1 MPALLTR
8 IILLQGSSILSFKS
22 FYASDIHG
30 SELLW
35 RKFTNAASFYG
46 VDVLIMG
53 GDIAG
58 KAVVPIV
65 RRNTSFYALA
75 VTGEQAFTEDQLPAL
90 ERRIRDLGQYPY
102 HMTEDELAAVQS
114 DQSAIS
120 ALFLQIMIE
129 TLERW
134 LRLAEERLRG
144 KGVRLYVML
153 GNDDEPALRE
163 VLARSS
169 IAVDPEDHVVE
180 LGEGFQMISCGFA
193 NPTPWH
199 SPREMPE
206 EELQRHLE
214 KLAGQLVEPARS
226 VFNLHVPPI
235 QTAIDTAPVVDE
247 NLSPVIQ
254 GGSVLMGPAG
264 SKAVRAVIEE
274 YQPLVALHGHIHE
287 SRGTAKI
294 GKTVCINPGSAYG
307 EGVLH
312 GALFELDKRKGLK
325 RYQLTSG

>member
-1 MPALLTR
+1 M
-8 IILLQGSSILSFKS
+8 SFKS

-30 SELLW
+30 SDMLW
-35 RKFTNAASFYG
+35 RKFINAAAFYG
-46 VDVLIMG
+46 VEVLIMG

-58 KAVVPIV
+58 KAVIPIV
-65 RRNTSFYALA
+65 QRSHSFYAPGFA
-75 VTGEQAFTEDQLPAL
+75 GERTFSEDELPAL
-90 ERRIRDLGQYPY
+90 ERRIRDSGLYP
-102 HMTEDELAAVQS
+102 HRMSEEELARVEN
-114 DQSAIS
+114 DREAID
-120 ALFLQIMIE
+120 ALFQQIMQE

-144 KGVRLYVML
+144 KGIRLYVML
-153 GNDDEPALRE
+153 GNDDEPTLRE
-163 VLARSS
+163 ALAASS
-169 IAVDPEDHVVE
+169 LAVDCEDQTIE
-180 LGEGFQMISCGFA
+180 LGEGFQMLSCGFA

-199 SPREMPE
+199 SSREMPE
-206 EELQRHLE
+206 EELQRHIE
-214 KLAGQLVEPARS
+214 RLAGQLLDPARS

-247 NLSPVIQ
+247 NLSPIIQ
-254 GGSVLMGPAG
+254 GGSILMGPAG
-264 SKAVRAVIEE
+264 SQAVRNVIER
-274 YQPLVALHGHIHE
+274 YQPLLALHGHIHE

>member
-1 MPALLTR
+1 MYLK
-8 IILLQGSSILSFKS
+8 GSSTLSFKS

-30 SELLW
+30 SEMLW
-35 RKFTNAASFYG
+35 RKFINAAGFYG
-46 VDVLIMG
+46 VEVLIMG

-65 RRNTSFYALA
+65 QRNTAFYAPA
-75 VTGEQAFTEDQLPAL
+75 VTGEQAFAEDQLPAL
-90 ERRIRDLGQYPY
+90 ERRIRDLGLYPY
-102 HMTEDELAAVQS
+102 QMTEEKLTAVEH
-114 DQSAIS
+114 DQGAID
-120 ALFLQIMIE
+120 ALFLQIMRE

-134 LRLAEERLRG
+134 LNLADERLRG

-153 GNDDEPALRE
+153 GNDDEPVLRE
-163 VLARSS
+163 VLASS
-169 IAVDPEDHVVE
+169 PLVVDPEDRIVE
-180 LGEGFQMISCGFA
+180 LGEGFQMLSCGFA

-206 EELQRHLE
+206 EELQRHIE
-214 KLAGQLVEPARS
+214 HSVSQLTDPARS

-235 QTAIDTAPVVDE
+235 RTAIDTAPVIDE

-254 GGSVLMGPAG
+254 GGSILMGPAG
-264 SKAVRAVIEE
+264 SEAVRAVIEK
-274 YQPLVALHGHIHE
+274 YQPLIALHGHIHE
-287 SRGTAKI
+287 SRGTSKI

-325 RYQLTSG
+325 HYQLISG

>member
-1 MPALLTR
+1 M
-8 IILLQGSSILSFKS
+8 SFKS

-35 RKFTNAASFYG
+35 RKFINAGSFYG
-46 VDVLIMG
+46 VEALIMG

-65 RRNTSFYALA
+65 QRGVSFYAPVVDA
-75 VTGEQAFTEDQLPAL
+75 ERAFTEDELPAL
-90 ERRIRDLGQYPY
+90 ERRVRDLGQYP
-102 HMTEDELAAVQS
+102 HRMTEDEYAAVQ
-114 DQSAIS
+114 DDPRAVDV
-120 ALFLQIMIE
+120 LFLKVMTE

-144 KGVRLYVML
+144 KDIRLYVML
-153 GNDDEPALRE
+153 GNDDEPALRDI
-163 VLARSS
+163 LAHSP
-169 IAVDPEDHVVE
+169 IVVDPEYRTIE
-180 LGEGFQMISCGFA
+180 LGEGFQMLSCGFA
-193 NPTPWH
+193 NPTPWR
-199 SPREMPE
+199 SPREMTE

-214 KLAGQLVEPARS
+214 QLAGQLSDPGRA

-235 QTAIDTAPVVDE
+235 QTAIDTAPLVDE
-247 NLSPVIQ
+247 QLRPIIQ
-254 GGSVLMGPAG
+254 GGSLLMGPAG
-264 SKAVRAVIEE
+264 SKAVRAVIER
-274 YQPLVALHGHIHE
+274 YQPLIALHGHIHE
-287 SRGTAKI
+287 SRGIVKI

-312 GALFELDKRKGLK
+312 GAIFELDKKKGLK

>member
-1 MPALLTR
+1 M
-8 IILLQGSSILSFKS
+8 SFKS

-30 SELLW
+30 SEMLW
-35 RKFTNAASFYG
+35 RKFINAAGFYG
-46 VDVLIMG
+46 VEVLIMG
-53 GDIAG
+53 GDVAG

-65 RRNTSFYALA
+65 DRNASFYAPA

-90 ERRIRDLGQYPY
+90 ERRIRDLGLYP
-102 HMTEDELAAVQS
+102 HRMTEDELTRIGN
-114 DQSAIS
+114 DQGALDT
-120 ALFLQIMIE
+120 LFLQIMRE

-134 LRLAEERLRG
+134 LTLAEERLRG

-153 GNDDEPALRE
+153 GNDDEPVLRE
-163 VLARSS
+163 VIDGSS
-169 IAVDPEDHVVE
+169 LVVDPEDQVVE
-180 LGEGFQMISCGFA
+180 LGEGFQMLSCGFA

-206 EELQRHLE
+206 EELQRHIEGLVS
-214 KLAGQLVEPARS
+214 QLDDPARS

-235 QTAIDTAPVVDE
+235 RTAIDTAPMMDE
-247 NLSPVIQ
+247 NLSPIIQ
-254 GGSVLMGPAG
+254 GGSMLMGPAG
-264 SKAVRAVIEE
+264 SEAVRALIEK
-274 YQPLVALHGHIHE
+274 YQPLIALHGHIHE

>member
-1 MPALLTR
+1 M
-8 IILLQGSSILSFKS
+8 SFKS

-30 SELLW
+30 SEMLW
-35 RKFTNAASFYG
+35 RKFINAAGFYG
-46 VDVLIMG
+46 VEVLIMG

-65 RRNTSFYALA
+65 QRNTAFYAPA
-75 VTGEQAFTEDQLPAL
+75 VTGEQAFAEDQLPAL
-90 ERRIRDLGQYPY
+90 ERRIRDLGLYPY
-102 HMTEDELAAVQS
+102 QMTEEKLTAVLH
-114 DQSAIS
+114 DQGAID
-120 ALFLQIMIE
+120 ALFLQIMRE

-134 LRLAEERLRG
+134 LNLADERLRG

-153 GNDDEPALRE
+153 GNDDEPVLRE
-163 VLARSS
+163 VLASS
-169 IAVDPEDHVVE
+169 PLVVDPEDRIVE
-180 LGEGFQMISCGFA
+180 LGEGFQMLSCGFA

-206 EELQRHLE
+206 EELERHIE
-214 KLAGQLVEPARS
+214 HSVSQLTDPARS

-235 QTAIDTAPVVDE
+235 RTAIDTAPVIDE

-254 GGSVLMGPAG
+254 GGSILMGPAG
-264 SKAVRAVIEE
+264 SEAVRAVIEK
-274 YQPLVALHGHIHE
+274 YQPLIALHGHIHE
-287 SRGTAKI
+287 SRGTSKI

-325 RYQLTSG
+325 RYQLISG

>member
-1 MPALLTR
+1 
-8 IILLQGSSILSFKS
+8 LSFKS

-30 SELLW
+30 SEMLW
-35 RKFTNAASFYG
+35 RKFINSAAFYG
-46 VDVLIMG
+46 VEVLIMG
-53 GDIAG
+53 GDVAG

-65 RRNTSFYALA
+65 SQNTTYYAPA

-90 ERRIRDLGQYPY
+90 ERRIRGLGLYPY
-102 HMTEDELAAVQS
+102 RMHVDELAAVEQ
-114 DQSAIS
+114 DQGKID
-120 ALFLQIMIE
+120 ALFLQIMKE

-144 KGVRLYVML
+144 KGVRIYVML

-163 VLARSS
+163 VLASS
-169 IAVDPEDHVVE
+169 PLVVDPEDRTVE
-180 LGEGFQMISCGFA
+180 LGEGFQMLSCGFA

-199 SPREMPE
+199 SPREMSE
-206 EELQRHLE
+206 AELQHHFENLVSQ
-214 KLAGQLVEPARS
+214 LADPARS
-226 VFNLHVPPI
+226 IFNLHVPPI
-235 QTAIDTAPVVDE
+235 RTAIDTAPVIDE

-254 GGSVLMGPAG
+254 GGSILMGPAG
-264 SKAVRAVIEE
+264 SEAVRALIEK
-274 YQPLVALHGHIHE
+274 YQPLLALHGHIHE
-287 SRGTAKI
+287 SRGTVKI

>member
-1 MPALLTR
+1 
-8 IILLQGSSILSFKS
+8 LSFKS

-30 SELLW
+30 SDMLW
-35 RKFTNAASFYG
+35 RKFINAARFYG
-46 VDVLIMG
+46 VEVLIMG
-53 GDIAG
+53 GDLAG

-65 RRNTSFYALA
+65 RRETSYYAPA
-75 VTGEQAFTEDQLPAL
+75 VAGERAFTEDQLPAL

-102 HMTEDELAAVQS
+102 QTTEDKLAAVHHDRS
-114 DQSAIS
+114 TID

-134 LRLAEERLRG
+134 LRLAEERLHG
-144 KGVRLYVML
+144 TGVQLYVML

-163 VLARSS
+163 ILARSPLV
-169 IAVDPEDHVVE
+169 VDPEDRIVE
-180 LGEGFQMISCGFA
+180 LGEGFQMLSCGFA

-214 KLAGQLVEPARS
+214 NLAGQLMEPSRS
-226 VFNLHVPPI
+226 IFNLHVPPI
-235 QTAIDTAPVVDE
+235 HTPIDTAPVVDE

-254 GGSVLMGPAG
+254 GSSILMGPGG
-264 SKAVRAVIEE
+264 SKAVRAVIEQ
-274 YQPLVALHGHIHE
+274 YQPLLALHGHIHE
-287 SRGTAKI
+287 SRGTVKI

-312 GALFELDKRKGLK
+312 GALFELDRRKGLK

>member
-1 MPALLTR
+1 M
-8 IILLQGSSILSFKS
+8 
-22 FYASDIHG
+22 
-30 SELLW
+30 LW
-35 RKFTNAASFYG
+35 RKFINAAGFYG
-46 VDVLIMG
+46 VEVLIMG

-65 RRNTSFYALA
+65 QRNTAFYAPA
-75 VTGEQAFTEDQLPAL
+75 VTGEQAFAEDQLPAL
-90 ERRIRDLGQYPY
+90 ERRIRDLGLYPY
-102 HMTEDELAAVQS
+102 QMTEEKLTAVEH
-114 DQSAIS
+114 DQGAID
-120 ALFLQIMIE
+120 ALFLQIMRE

-134 LRLAEERLRG
+134 LNLADERLRG

-153 GNDDEPALRE
+153 GNDDEPVLRE
-163 VLARSS
+163 VLASS
-169 IAVDPEDHVVE
+169 PLVVDPEDRIVE
-180 LGEGFQMISCGFA
+180 LGEGFQMLSCGFA

-206 EELQRHLE
+206 EELERHIE
-214 KLAGQLVEPARS
+214 HSVSQLTDPARS

-235 QTAIDTAPVVDE
+235 RTAIDTAPVIDE

-254 GGSVLMGPAG
+254 GGSLLMGPAG
-264 SKAVRAVIEE
+264 SEAVRAVIEK
-274 YQPLVALHGHIHE
+274 YQPLIALHGHIHE
-287 SRGTAKI
+287 SRGTSKI

-325 RYQLTSG
+325 RYQLISG

>member
-1 MPALLTR
+1 
-8 IILLQGSSILSFKS
+8 LSFKS

-35 RKFTNAASFYG
+35 RKFINAAGFYG
-46 VDVLIMG
+46 VEVLIMG

-58 KAVVPIV
+58 KAVVPILS
-65 RRNTSFYALA
+65 RNTSFYAPA

-90 ERRIRDLGQYPY
+90 ESRIRDLGLYPY
-102 HMTEDELAAVQS
+102 RMTVDQLAAVEK
-114 DQSAIS
+114 DRGAID
-120 ALFLQIMIE
+120 ALFLQIMRE

-134 LRLAEERLRG
+134 IHLAEERLQG
-144 KGVRLYVML
+144 KRVRLYVML

-163 VLARSS
+163 ILASS
-169 IAVDPEDHVVE
+169 PLVVDPEDRVVE
-180 LGEGFQMISCGFA
+180 LGEGFQMLSCGFA

-206 EELQRHLE
+206 EELQRHFENLVS
-214 KLAGQLVEPARS
+214 QLGDPTRS

-235 QTAIDTAPVVDE
+235 RTAIDTAPIIDE

-254 GGSVLMGPAG
+254 GGSILMGPAG
-264 SKAVRAVIEE
+264 SEAVRAVIEK
-274 YQPLVALHGHIHE
+274 YQPLLALHGHIHE
-287 SRGTAKI
+287 SRGTVKI

-312 GALFELDKRKGLK
+312 GVLFELDKRKGLK

>member
-1 MPALLTR
+1 
-8 IILLQGSSILSFKS
+8 LSFKS

-30 SELLW
+30 SEMLW
-35 RKFTNAASFYG
+35 RKFINAAGFYG
-46 VDVLIMG
+46 VEVLIMG

-65 RRNTSFYALA
+65 QRNMAFYAPA
-75 VTGEQAFTEDQLPAL
+75 VTGDQTFSEDQLPAL
-90 ERRIRDLGQYPY
+90 ERRIRDLGLYPY
-102 HMTEDELAAVQS
+102 RMTEEKLTAVEH
-114 DQSAIS
+114 DQGAID
-120 ALFLQIMIE
+120 ALFLQIMRE

-134 LRLAEERLRG
+134 LSLADERLRG

-153 GNDDEPALRE
+153 GNDDEPVLRE
-163 VLARSS
+163 ALANSPFV
-169 IAVDPEDHVVE
+169 VDPEDRIVE
-180 LGEGFQMISCGFA
+180 LGEGFQMLSCGFA

-206 EELQRHLE
+206 EELQRYIE
-214 KLAGQLVEPARS
+214 SFVNQLDDPSRS

-235 QTAIDTAPVVDE
+235 RTAIDTAPVIDE
-247 NLSPVIQ
+247 NLSPVIP
-254 GGSVLMGPAG
+254 GGSMLMGPAG
-264 SKAVRAVIEE
+264 SEAVRAVIEK
-274 YQPLVALHGHIHE
+274 YQPLIALHGHIHE
-287 SRGTAKI
+287 SRGTSKI

-312 GALFELDKRKGLK
+312 GVLFELDKRKGLK